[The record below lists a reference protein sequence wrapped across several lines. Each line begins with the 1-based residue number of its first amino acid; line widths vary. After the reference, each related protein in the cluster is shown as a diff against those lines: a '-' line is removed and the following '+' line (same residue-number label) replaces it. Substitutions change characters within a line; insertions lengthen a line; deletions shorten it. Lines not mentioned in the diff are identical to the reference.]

1 MLYIIYKTFLS
12 EKMTINFQQIAP
24 IFAVCMGAGSMLINY
39 GSTAQTLK
47 SLELKVEAQEKKV
60 NTIDIMAN
68 DITHIQ
74 GSVDELKINIKND
87 FADLKSELK
96 DIKQRMK

>member
-1 MLYIIYKTFLS
+1 MS
-12 EKMTINFQQIAP
+12 VNFQQLAP

-39 GSTAQTLK
+39 GSTFQTIK
-47 SLELKVEAQEKKV
+47 SLELKVEAQEKKI

-68 DITHIQ
+68 DLGHIQ

-96 DIKQRMK
+96 DIKQRMR